1 MLKRIRKIFLLCQV
15 LLQKDIILSF
25 NCSTNQLVN
34 LLDISLLKNSSFLL
48 RISSRNVTEETLN
61 RKLYFLCQ
69 VFHSAKLYWM
79 QRCSIQLLL
88 ENVSGIT
95 CKEEIFVS
103 VLSINF
109 CFCLSVRPR
118 KKDFLINF
126 LFGFFFTQNFK
137 ICKGI
142 LWVDLRK

>member
-1 MLKRIRKIFLLCQV
+1 
-15 LLQKDIILSF
+15 
-25 NCSTNQLVN
+25 
-34 LLDISLLKNSSFLL
+34 
-48 RISSRNVTEETLN
+48 
-61 RKLYFLCQ
+61 
-69 VFHSAKLYWM
+69 M

-126 LFGFFFTQNFK
+126 LFGFSFTQNFK

-142 LWVDLRK
+142 LWVDLRKWIQSDICTIFFLVYFYLYFYYFPVYITFIFVISLNHLNLLQDKKVNIVYFSVKTGYILYFNKS